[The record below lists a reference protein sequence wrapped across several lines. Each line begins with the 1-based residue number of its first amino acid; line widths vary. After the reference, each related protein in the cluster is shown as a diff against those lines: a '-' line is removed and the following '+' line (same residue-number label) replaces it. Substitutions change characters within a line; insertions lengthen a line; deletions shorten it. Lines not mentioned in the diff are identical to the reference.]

1 VAEKQK
7 TVLICDD
14 SMLVRKKLRDSL
26 EKGCGVH
33 VIEAKNGAAAV
44 EIYQEQHPDLVFMD
58 IVMPVKDGIAALQE
72 IRALDPQARV
82 VMASSAGTQ
91 EHLRK
96 AIDAGATDFVQKPFL
111 EERLREIVK
120 NLCETVRSG
129 GCPACGVSS
138 EEQGV

>member
-1 VAEKQK
+1 MAEKQK

-26 EKGCGVH
+26 EKGCGVR
-33 VIEAKNGAAAV
+33 VIEAKDGAAAV

-72 IRALDPQARV
+72 IRAFDPQARV

-111 EERLREIVK
+111 EERLREIVE

-129 GCPACGVSS
+129 GCSDCGVSS